1 MLTKKL
7 FILVIASA
15 LILPGAI
22 YADLMVTGYMNEGSQ
37 QVTDAITLMLGPNY
51 ANASKA
57 GLFKFVPD
65 KQNLSGNL
73 GSITLF
79 GSQFQNIE
87 LLNVL
92 SITLGNNLVNGT
104 LYLSI
109 SNSNFTHGLMV
120 FGSTQLNSSDLLNPG
135 SYDNMRSI
143 NLTGGAANFS
153 IVSSG
158 VLYIGFYLPSGFY
171 AGSHL
176 TITANYIKL

>member
-1 MLTKKL
+1 MVTKKL

-22 YADLMVTGYMNEGSQ
+22 YADLMVTGYINGGSQ
-37 QVTDAITLMLGPNY
+37 PSSDTFMFMPGPNY
-51 ANASKA
+51 ANATKA
-57 GLFKFVPD
+57 GLFKFVQD

-109 SNSNFTHGLMV
+109 SNSNFTHGVMV

-153 IVSSG
+153 IVSSV

>member
-22 YADLMVTGYMNEGSQ
+22 YADLMVTGYMNGGSQ
-37 QVTDAITLMLGPNY
+37 QVTDAIRLMLGPNY

-79 GSQFQNIE
+79 GSQSHKTRKV
-87 LLNVL
+87 NVQDIHL
-92 SITLGNNLVNGT
+92 SYRFI
-104 LYLSI
+104 
-109 SNSNFTHGLMV
+109 
-120 FGSTQLNSSDLLNPG
+120 
-135 SYDNMRSI
+135 
-143 NLTGGAANFS
+143 
-153 IVSSG
+153 
-158 VLYIGFYLPSGFY
+158 
-171 AGSHL
+171 
-176 TITANYIKL
+176 